1 MIGRELK
8 LITGNANIQLAREI
22 SNALGVDLC
31 DTAVQRFNDG
41 EIRVR
46 IRETVRGADVFVI
59 QPTSPPVNDHLMELL
74 IIIDALR
81 RASAR
86 QVIAVIPYYGYG
98 RQDRKH
104 TGRVPITARLVA
116 NLIETA
122 GADRV
127 LTMDLHAGQIQGFFN
142 IPVDNL
148 RSDPI
153 FASYYSGV
161 GMNAAEAVVVSPDVG
176 GTARARSVAEQLD
189 LPLAVLEKR
198 RPPDGD
204 AAGTEVK
211 VMRVIGDVEDR
222 RVIIVDDI
230 VSSGNTLIRGAQTLL
245 EHGAREV
252 SACCTHGVFSTG
264 ALEALEHSSLKKI
277 VATNTICHQDA
288 EKSDFVEYVS
298 VGEHLAKT
306 IRQIFEY
313 KSVSHLFP
321 HY

>member
-31 DTAVQRFNDG
+31 DTAVERFNDG
-41 EIRVR
+41 EIQVR

-81 RASAR
+81 RASAQ

-142 IPVDNL
+142 LPVDNL

-153 FASYYSGV
+153 FAAYYR
-161 GMNAAEAVVVSPDVG
+161 EAGTDFEETVVVSPDVG
-176 GTARARSVAEQLD
+176 GTARARIFAEQLD

-198 RPPDGD
+198 RPPEG
-204 AAGTEVK
+204 GTEVK
-211 VMRVIGDVEDR
+211 VMRVIGDVTGKK
-222 RVIIVDDI
+222 VIVIDDI
-230 VSSGNTLIRGAQTLL
+230 VSSGKTLIQAAQTLL
-245 EHGAREV
+245 DHGASEV
-252 SACCTHGVFSTG
+252 SACCTHGVFSPG

-277 VATNTICHQDA
+277 VATNTICYQDA